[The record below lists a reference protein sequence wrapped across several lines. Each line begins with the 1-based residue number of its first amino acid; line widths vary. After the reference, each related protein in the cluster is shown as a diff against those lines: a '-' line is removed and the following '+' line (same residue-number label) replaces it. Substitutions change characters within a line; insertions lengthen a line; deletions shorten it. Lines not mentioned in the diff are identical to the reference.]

1 MSEYRPKYSQAELM
15 SVFESVL
22 KVVTW
27 ATYPWED
34 EAPKSPFLLQ
44 RESGTFTDTDYDFTV
59 AKHVFRLISNDK
71 KKDTIEITFFES
83 VLYPASGKNVIDYIP
98 TEWNMEPRSL
108 FNEPFYTSLKF
119 NDLPEVPI
127 STLFD
132 PTDCYAHWNGRIDN
146 PEELLDMR
154 DNIQQSIKDLGFRVP
169 QQLNKYLN
177 WGKEEPD
184 FRVEGM
190 IDGDIGIHQD
200 VDEFGKRFANYYKR
214 IPRHERDGQMFYIV
228 KPVDG
233 EDKDV
238 IFIGIEKDKPYA
250 HEEASVRMNIYHPYI
265 LDVDREMIVSRNG
278 GLSLDDET
286 MWQACAVNLH
296 AIREHEKATDMQKRL
311 IEHIV
316 NVNVHG
322 HMAYI
327 EDGRLFHFVPK
338 IPSQLESTNTV
349 EVITFSE
356 PLFPMIQPMFVT
368 QQDEE
373 SPMIIRES
381 FDIEHVPPT
390 IMNYGQFENFSE
402 FKSKLQD
409 ELKPKSV
416 EVTCKK
422 EKEIPIEIEDDGM
435 ELE

>member
-1 MSEYRPKYSQAELM
+1 M
-15 SVFESVL
+15 
-22 KVVTW
+22 
-27 ATYPWED
+27 
-34 EAPKSPFLLQ
+34 LQ
-44 RESGTFTDTDYDFTV
+44 RESGTFTGSDYNTI
-59 AKHVFRLISNDK
+59 AKHVFRLISNDN
-71 KKDTIEITFFES
+71 KKDVLIVTFLES
-83 VLYPASGKNVIDYIP
+83 DSYNPVWGEGKDYVP

-119 NDLPEVPI
+119 NNLPEVPI
-127 STLFD
+127 ETLFD
-132 PTDCYAHWNGRIDN
+132 PTNCYAHWNGLKDD
-146 PEELLDMR
+146 PKELLDMK
-154 DNIQQSIKDLGFRVP
+154 DNIQQSIMDLGFRVP

-177 WGKEEPD
+177 WGKDEPD
-184 FRVEGM
+184 FHVEGM
-190 IDGDIGIHQD
+190 IDGDVGIYNYSD
-200 VDEFGKRFANYYKR
+200 RFGKRFEQYYKR
-214 IPRHERDGQMFYIV
+214 IPRHERDGQMFYVV

-238 IFIGIEKDKPYA
+238 IFIGIEKDMPYA
-250 HEEASVRMNIYHPYI
+250 HEEASVRMNIYNPYI
-265 LDVDREMIVSRNG
+265 LDADGEMIVSRNG
-278 GLSLDDET
+278 GLSLDDEN

-316 NVNVHG
+316 NVNVYMG

-349 EVITFSE
+349 EVVTFSGT
-356 PLFPMIQPMFVT
+356 LFPVIQPMFVT

-373 SPMIIRES
+373 SPMVIREA
-381 FDIEHVPPT
+381 FNTKHVPLT
-390 IMNYGQFENFSE
+390 IMTYGQFENFSE

-409 ELKPKSV
+409 GLKPTSV
-416 EVTCKK
+416 EVTRKK
-422 EKEIPIEIEDDGM
+422 EREPEPTIEDNGF